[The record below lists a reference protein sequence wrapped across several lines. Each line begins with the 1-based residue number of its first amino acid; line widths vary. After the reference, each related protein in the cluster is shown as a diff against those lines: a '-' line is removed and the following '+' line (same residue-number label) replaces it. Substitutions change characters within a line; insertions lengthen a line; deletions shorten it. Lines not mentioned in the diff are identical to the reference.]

1 MHVCDHIYRFAT
13 ARVSNRRLL
22 HTSGFRSK
30 DYYGVLGVSRNAS
43 QKEIKKAYYQHAKRC
58 HPDVAKD
65 DPKAA
70 KKFQEVSEAY
80 EVLGDEDRRRNY
92 DGFGSSSSDSPGQD
106 FGGGGFRSGRTRG
119 GGQWAQW
126 SYQSNVNPE
135 DLFRQIFG
143 EFKNFGQQTGR
154 RQDFGFGTIFE
165 VGLNKL
171 SKTTYCILITKVN
184 YSLKLM

>member
-1 MHVCDHIYRFAT
+1 M
-13 ARVSNRRLL
+13 
-22 HTSGFRSK
+22 
-30 DYYGVLGVSRNAS
+30 SRNSS

-80 EVLGDEDRRRNY
+80 EVLGDEEKRRNY
-92 DGFGSSSSDSPGQD
+92 DGFGSSSSSGSPGGQD
-106 FGGGGFRSGRTRG
+106 FGGGFRSGRTRG
-119 GGQWAQW
+119 GGQWSQW

-135 DLFRQIFG
+135 DLFREIFG

-165 VGLNKL
+165 VGDVENLCFLLMQLFYVKQRSNRF
-171 SKTTYCILITKVN
+171 SV
-184 YSLKLM
+184 SLC

>member
-1 MHVCDHIYRFAT
+1 MKRPNEEIQGLQPCPALSSPSSLDIQFPGTAYHIIEDKYKIHEGDDIYRFAT
-13 ARVSNRRLL
+13 ARGFHRRLL

-30 DYYGVLGVSRNAS
+30 DYYGILGVSRNAS

-92 DGFGSSSSDSPGQD
+92 DGFGSSSSGKRFNRKQACQRLRNWPG
-106 FGGGGFRSGRTRG
+106 F
-119 GGQWAQW
+119 
-126 SYQSNVNPE
+126 
-135 DLFRQIFG
+135 
-143 EFKNFGQQTGR
+143 
-154 RQDFGFGTIFE
+154 
-165 VGLNKL
+165 
-171 SKTTYCILITKVN
+171 
-184 YSLKLM
+184 